1 MLPGRMDRVLLACV
15 LLLCL
20 SGVLMVYSS
29 SAILVHAESR
39 PESAY
44 LTSQIERV
52 LVGIL
57 AMLILSRLPVRLL
70 HGRTAW
76 AGLGLGLALL
86 VLLLL
91 PVGLATTVR
100 DTRRFLNLHVM
111 QIQPAEFARL
121 ALIVFLAY
129 YATRRDDWVSR
140 GWKGMAVP
148 LAAVLTVGG
157 LIKLQ
162 PNLSSALLAVLVGF
176 GVMFLAGQSW
186 KRLALVMIPLCTAA
200 VFMLKAYQLRRFTW
214 FFGYLRGGD
223 EHLPYHVWQSL
234 IAVGSG
240 GLFGTGIG
248 KGLQKFHYL
257 PFPHTDSILGIL
269 GEEMGFIGVLIL
281 FVLYGLVL
289 IRGYRIAAKAPDRFS
304 SILALGLTLSI
315 AGNAFLHS
323 AVVLGVGPATGVP
336 LPFISHGG
344 SALLANLMA
353 VGLLL
358 SISRQPRPVPR
369 PVQRAWAVSAAP
381 SRML

>member
-1 MLPGRMDRVLLACV
+1 
-15 LLLCL
+15 
-20 SGVLMVYSS
+20 MVYSS
-29 SAILVHAESR
+29 SAILVHAESLH
-39 PESAY
+39 ESAY
-44 LTSQIERV
+44 LRSQVEKVMAGLV
-52 LVGIL
+52 L
-57 AMLILSRLPVRLL
+57 MLMLSRLPVRFLR
-70 HGRTAW
+70 GRAAW
-76 AGLGLGLALL
+76 AGLGLAMLL
-86 VLLLL
+86 LILLLL

-100 DTRRFLNLHVM
+100 DTRRFLNLQVI

-129 YATRRDDWVSR
+129 YATRCGDRDAR
-140 GWKGMAVP
+140 GWRGMAVP
-148 LAAVLTVGG
+148 LLAILTVGG

-176 GVMFLAGQSW
+176 GVLFLAGQSW
-186 KRLALVMIPLCTAA
+186 KRLALVMIPIASVA
-200 VFMLKAYQLRRFTW
+200 VLMLKAYQFRRFTW
-214 FFGYLRGGD
+214 FFDYLRGGD
-223 EHLPYHVWQSL
+223 ENLPYHVWQSL

-289 IRGYRIAAKAPDRFS
+289 MRGFRIASRASDRFS

-315 AGNAFLHS
+315 AGNLFLHS

-358 SISRQPRPVPR
+358 AISRQARPGPRPAR
-369 PVQRAWAVSAAP
+369 RAWNVSAAQ
-381 SRML
+381 SRVL